1 MRELRGIVSAIALA
15 AVVTGCSSS
24 KDSSAPE
31 LSPSSSTP
39 SSSSSSSESD
49 APLVDEDTGETIAP
63 EVVPTWD
70 DKSRSSAIAAGE
82 EAMRLYARPGVSQQ
96 RWFDDL
102 SPLMT
107 RQAQQDYAYVYPESI
122 VATSV
127 TGPGVIVDDISAY
140 VVHVSVPT
148 DVGAYTVLLIRQ
160 DGASPWRISKYTPPE
175 GIY

>member
-1 MRELRGIVSAIALA
+1 MRELRLVAAA
-15 AVVTGCSSS
+15 FAVVVTVAACGSPD
-24 KDSSAPE
+24 DSGRAEPT
-31 LSPSSSTP
+31 SSTP
-39 SSSSSSSESD
+39 SSTSSQE
-49 APLVDEDTGETIAP
+49 PVVDEDTGETIAP

-70 DKSRSSAIAAGE
+70 DESRSSASAAAE
-82 EAMRLYARPGVSQQ
+82 EAMRLYARPNVSEQ

-107 RQAQQDYAYVYPESI
+107 QQAQQDYAYVYPESI

-127 TGPGVIVDDISAY
+127 TGPGVIVDDTSAY

-148 DVGAYTVLLIRQ
+148 DVGAYVVLLIRQ
-160 DGASPWRISKYTPPE
+160 DGASPWRISKFTPPE